1 MLYQDIPRIYTA
13 IAEWGACLVYLYMLK
28 REKMKSAHF
37 LIGVLL
43 MLALQCAFLV
53 ATGNV
58 SEVLWIP
65 CMIIAVAIMY
75 VFLMVGG
82 SMKPLGAGYCCA
94 RAFVLAEF
102 VASLQW
108 QIVSIVQVR
117 GIQSFWTEIL
127 ITIIVFGGCFV
138 IDIYLERDYLKQ
150 DYLQQMT
157 VKEVVAAAIM
167 AVTIFAF
174 SNLSFLSENI
184 PFASKERADIFSMR
198 TLIDFGGI
206 AILHAY
212 QSRISEYIAEKE
224 LSAMNVILKSQY
236 EQYRNYQDSLDLIQ
250 MKYHDLK
257 HQITAL
263 RAESDEEKRK
273 KWIDAMEEE
282 VSAFENMSK
291 TGNQVLDTI
300 LAAKIFHCR
309 KNYIQITCVADGK
322 LLDFI
327 HVTDLCSIFGNA
339 LDNAIECE
347 LKIPD
352 KEKRLIHVSVSKQK
366 NFLLL
371 RFENYYD
378 TELNYQGGA
387 FITTKR
393 DKEFHGYGLKSIR
406 YTVNKYDGAVSID
419 TKENW
424 FDLKIL
430 IPVSENVQK

>member
-37 LIGVLL
+37 LIGALL
-43 MLALQCAFLV
+43 MLTVQCVFLTV
-53 ATGNV
+53 TGNV

-75 VFLMVGG
+75 VFLLLGG
-82 SMKPLGAGYCCA
+82 NMKPLGAGYCCA

-108 QIVSIVQVR
+108 QIVSIIQVQ
-117 GIQSFWTEIL
+117 GIQTIWAEIL

-138 IDIYLERDYLKQ
+138 IDIYLERDFLKQ

-157 VKEVVAAAIM
+157 VKEVIAAAIM

-174 SNLSFLSENI
+174 SNLSFLNENA

-198 TLIDFGGI
+198 TLVDFGGI

-212 QSRISEYIAEKE
+212 QSRISEYVTEKE

-236 EQYRNYQDSLDLIQ
+236 DQYRNYQDSLDLIQ

-263 RAESDEEKRK
+263 RVESDEEKRK

-309 KNYIQITCVADGK
+309 KNHIQITCVADGK
-322 LLDFI
+322 LLDFM
-327 HVTDLCSIFGNA
+327 HVTDLCSVFGNA
-339 LDNAIECE
+339 LDNAIEHVIM
-347 LKIPD
+347 IPEA
-352 KEKRLIHVSVSKQK
+352 EKRLIHLTVSAKK
-366 NFLLL
+366 NFV
-371 RFENYYD
+371 FIKIENYCED
-378 TELNYQGGA
+378 KIQRNENNL
-387 FITTKR
+387 ITTTKTDR
-393 DKEFHGYGLKSIR
+393 QNHGFGLKSIR
-406 YTVNKYDGAVSID
+406 AVVEKYNGSVDFGVNQ
-419 TKENW
+419 NW
-424 FDLKIL
+424 FELKIL
-430 IPVSENVQK
+430 LPRAL

>member
-37 LIGVLL
+37 LIGALL
-43 MLALQCAFLV
+43 MLTVQCVFLTV
-53 ATGNV
+53 TGSV

-65 CMIIAVAIMY
+65 CMAIAVAMMY
-75 VFLMVGG
+75 VFLLLGG
-82 SMKPLGAGYCCA
+82 NMKPLGAGYCCA

-108 QIVSIVQVR
+108 QIVSIVQAQ
-117 GIQSFWTEIL
+117 GTQSVWVEIL
-127 ITIIVFGGCFV
+127 ITIVVFGGCFA
-138 IDIYLERDYLKQ
+138 IDIYLEKDFLKQ

-157 VKEVVAAAIM
+157 VKEVTAAAIM

-174 SNLSFLSENI
+174 SNLSFLNENA

-198 TLIDFGGI
+198 TLVDFGGI

-212 QSRISEYIAEKE
+212 QSRISEYVAEKE

-236 EQYRNYQDSLDLIQ
+236 DQYRNYQDSLDLIQ

-309 KNYIQITCVADGK
+309 KNHIQITCVADGK
-322 LLDFI
+322 LLDFM
-327 HVTDLCSIFGNA
+327 HVTDLCSVFGNA
-339 LDNAIECE
+339 LDNAIEHVVM
-347 LKIPD
+347 IPET
-352 KEKRLIHVSVSKQK
+352 EKRLIHLTVSAKKSFVFIKIENYCEDNIQK
-366 NFLLL
+366 N
-371 RFENYYD
+371 END
-378 TELNYQGGA
+378 L
-387 FITTKR
+387 ITTTKADR
-393 DKEFHGYGLKSIR
+393 QNHGFGLKSIR
-406 YTVNKYDGAVSID
+406 TVVEKYNGSVDFGVNQ
-419 TKENW
+419 NW
-424 FDLKIL
+424 FELKIL
-430 IPVSENVQK
+430 LPRAL

>member
-127 ITIIVFGGCFV
+127 ITIIIFVGCFV

-174 SNLSFLSENI
+174 SNLSFLSENV

-224 LSAMNVILKSQY
+224 LSVMNVMLKSQY

-257 HQITAL
+257 HQITGL

-273 KWIDAMEEE
+273 KWIDSMENEIA
-282 VSAFENMSK
+282 AFENISR

-309 KNYIQITCVADGK
+309 KNHIQITCVADGK
-322 LLDFI
+322 LLDHM
-327 HVTDLCSIFGNA
+327 HVTDICSIFGNA
-339 LDNAIECE
+339 LDNAIEHVI
-347 LKIPD
+347 LIPD
-352 KEKRLIHVSVSKQK
+352 PEKRLIHLTVSAQK
-366 NFLLL
+366 GFV
-371 RFENYYD
+371 FIKIENYCEAEISKNEED
-378 TELNYQGGA
+378 L
-387 FITTKR
+387 ITTTKK
-393 DKEFHGYGLKSIR
+393 DSKNHGFGLKSIR
-406 YTVNKYDGAVSID
+406 TAVEKYDGSVVFGVQQ
-419 TKENW
+419 NW
-424 FDLKIL
+424 FELKIL
-430 IPVSENVQK
+430 LPRVL

>member
-37 LIGVLL
+37 LIGALL
-43 MLALQCAFLV
+43 MLTVQCVFLTV
-53 ATGNV
+53 TGSV

-65 CMIIAVAIMY
+65 CMAIAVAMMY
-75 VFLMVGG
+75 VFLLLGG
-82 SMKPLGAGYCCA
+82 NMKPLGAGYCCA

-108 QIVSIVQVR
+108 QIVSIVQAR
-117 GIQSFWTEIL
+117 RTQSLWVEIL
-127 ITIIVFGGCFV
+127 ITIVVFGGYFA
-138 IDIYLERDYLKQ
+138 IDIYLEKDFLKQ

-157 VKEVVAAAIM
+157 VKEVAAAAIM

-174 SNLSFLSENI
+174 SNLSFLNENA

-198 TLIDFGGI
+198 TLVDFGGI

-212 QSRISEYIAEKE
+212 QSRISEYVAEKE

-236 EQYRNYQDSLDLIQ
+236 DQYRNYQDSLDLIQ

-309 KNYIQITCVADGK
+309 KNHIQITCVADGK
-322 LLDFI
+322 LLDFM
-327 HVTDLCSIFGNA
+327 HVTDLCSVFGNA
-339 LDNAIECE
+339 LDNAIEHVIM
-347 LKIPD
+347 IPEA
-352 KEKRLIHVSVSKQK
+352 EKRLIHLTVSAKKSFVFIKIENYCEDKIQK
-366 NFLLL
+366 N
-371 RFENYYD
+371 END
-378 TELNYQGGA
+378 L
-387 FITTKR
+387 ITTTKADR
-393 DKEFHGYGLKSIR
+393 QNHGFGLKSIR
-406 YTVNKYDGAVSID
+406 TVVEKYNGSVDFGVNQ
-419 TKENW
+419 NW
-424 FDLKIL
+424 FELKIL
-430 IPVSENVQK
+430 LPRAL

>member
-127 ITIIVFGGCFV
+127 ITIIVFGGCS
-138 IDIYLERDYLKQ
+138 
-150 DYLQQMT
+150 

-339 LDNAIECE
+339 LDNAIEHVIM
-347 LKIPD
+347 IPEV
-352 KEKRLIHVSVSKQK
+352 EKRLIHLTVSAKKSFVFIKIENYCEDKIQK
-366 NFLLL
+366 N
-371 RFENYYD
+371 END
-378 TELNYQGGA
+378 L
-387 FITTKR
+387 ITTTKVDR
-393 DKEFHGYGLKSIR
+393 QNHGFGLKSIR
-406 YTVNKYDGAVSID
+406 TAVEKYNGSVDFGVD
-419 TKENW
+419 QNW
-424 FDLKIL
+424 FELKIL
-430 IPVSENVQK
+430 LPRVM

>member
-174 SNLSFLSENI
+174 SNLSFLSENV

-212 QSRISEYIAEKE
+212 QSRISEYVAEKE
-224 LSAMNVILKSQY
+224 LSVMNVMLKSQY
-236 EQYRNYQDSLDLIQ
+236 DQYRNYQDSLDLIQ

-257 HQITAL
+257 HQITGL

-273 KWIDAMEEE
+273 KWIDSMENEIA
-282 VSAFENMSK
+282 AFENISR

-309 KNYIQITCVADGK
+309 KNHIQITCVADGK
-322 LLDFI
+322 LLDHM
-327 HVTDLCSIFGNA
+327 HVTDICSIFGNA
-339 LDNAIECE
+339 LDNAIEHVI
-347 LKIPD
+347 LIPD
-352 KEKRLIHVSVSKQK
+352 SEKRLIHLTVSAQK
-366 NFLLL
+366 GFV
-371 RFENYYD
+371 FIKIENYCEAEISKNEED
-378 TELNYQGGA
+378 L
-387 FITTKR
+387 ITTTKK
-393 DKEFHGYGLKSIR
+393 DSENHGFGLKSIR
-406 YTVNKYDGAVSID
+406 TAVEKYDGSVVFGVQQ
-419 TKENW
+419 NW
-424 FDLKIL
+424 FELKIL
-430 IPVSENVQK
+430 LPRVL